1 MKSNGNIQ
9 PPVMTGGARD
19 LFMDMV
25 KRHESPL
32 TIYTLLGLVLAIVYV
47 KQIPLKIRRYADSFL
62 GRLVL
67 FALTIV
73 VAKYTTWSN
82 GLLVAVFTLLLLSM
96 SPRTTEGFQD
106 VSSKKK
112 ITDKNL
118 WWVEQVFKENPTEID
133 EDEVVTS
140 AIQDGS
146 TNQKSSTSSTSSG
159 P

>member
-1 MKSNGNIQ
+1 MKPVPNMQ
-9 PPVMTGGARD
+9 APVMTGGAKD
-19 LFMDMV
+19 LFVDMV

-32 TIYTLLGLVLAIVYV
+32 TIYTLLGLTLCIVYV
-47 KQIPLKIRRYADSFL
+47 KQIPLKTRRLADTFF

-67 FALTIV
+67 FILTIV
-73 VAKYTTWSN
+73 IAKYTTWSN

-118 WWVEQVFKENPTEID
+118 WWVEQVFQENPQEID
-133 EDEVVTS
+133 EDEVITS

-146 TNQKSSTSSTSSG
+146 TNQKSGGSSNSG

>member
-1 MKSNGNIQ
+1 MK
-9 PPVMTGGARD
+9 GGARD
-19 LFMDMV
+19 LFIDMV

-32 TIYTLLGLVLAIVYV
+32 TVYTLLGITLCIVYV
-47 KQIPLKIRRYADSFL
+47 KLIPLKIRRHADTLL
-62 GRLVL
+62 GRLAL
-67 FALTIV
+67 FILTIV

-82 GLLVAVFTLLLLSM
+82 GLLVAVFALLLLSM

-106 VSSKKK
+106 GSSKKK

-133 EDEVVTS
+133 EDKVITS

-146 TNQKSSTSSTSSG
+146 TNQKSSVSSNSAG

>member
-1 MKSNGNIQ
+1 
-9 PPVMTGGARD
+9 MTGGAKD

-32 TIYTLLGLVLAIVYV
+32 TVYTLLALTLLIVYV
-47 KQIPLKIRRYADSFL
+47 KQIPVKIRRLADTIL

-67 FALTIV
+67 FSLTIV
-73 VAKYTTWSN
+73 VGKCTTWSN
-82 GLLVAVFTLLLLSM
+82 GLLLAVFALLLLSM
-96 SPRTTEGFQD
+96 SPRTIEGYKD
-106 VSSKKK
+106 MRSAKKV
-112 ITDKNL
+112 TDKNL
-118 WWVEQVFKENPTEID
+118 WWVEQVFKENPKEID

-146 TNQKSSTSSTSSG
+146 TNQKSGSSNGG

>member
-1 MKSNGNIQ
+1 MKQNTNITA

-32 TIYTLLGLVLAIVYV
+32 TIYTLLALILCIVYV
-47 KQIPLKIRRYADSFL
+47 KQIPIKIRRLADTLF
-62 GRLVL
+62 GRLAL
-67 FALTIV
+67 FVLTIAV
-73 VAKYTTWSN
+73 GKYTTFSN
-82 GLLVAVFTLLLLSM
+82 GLLLALLSLLLLSM
-96 SPRTTEGFQD
+96 SPRTNEGYQD
-106 VSSKKK
+106 ARSVKKV
-112 ITDKNL
+112 TDKNL

-133 EDEVVTS
+133 EDEVKTS

-146 TNQKSSTSSTSSG
+146 TNGRSTGSSNG